1 LDDKGPMQ
9 AMVDRGSGSA
19 GNPRSGTAPQ
29 GGWMQREQLALGQA
43 LTVQLWAED
52 RARGAAAMA
61 AVLAEMQR
69 LERAFSARRAGSE
82 LALINAA
89 GAQGP
94 LLLSAELCA
103 LLGRALSF
111 SRATHGAF
119 DVTVAA
125 LAVLPDARD
134 ELTLARAQQAVGWRL
149 LQFDPLQSSL
159 RFGRPGMRI
168 DLGAFLQGHAVDR
181 GIALLQR
188 LGIAHAIVSVG
199 PHSRVLGDRRGK
211 PWTLA
216 IRDPQHADAAL
227 ALLPLQ
233 DLAAST
239 AAPGRVLDPR
249 SGRVAAAGTRSVSV
263 IAPEASTAAALAQA
277 VCVLGPEQGLALIE
291 SLADVE
297 LVLADPEGRLHLSS
311 GFESLQPAA
320 APTMRLRRSA

>member
-1 LDDKGPMQ
+1 
-9 AMVDRGSGSA
+9 MVDGTRGGA
-19 GNPRSGTAPQ
+19 APQ
-29 GGWMQREQLALGQA
+29 GGWMQREQLALGEA

-52 RARGAAAMA
+52 RARGAAALA

-82 LALINAA
+82 LALVNAA
-89 GAQGP
+89 AAQGP
-94 LLLSAELCA
+94 LRLSAELCA
-103 LLGRALSF
+103 LLGRALAF
-111 SRATHGAF
+111 SRATQGAF

-125 LAVLPDARD
+125 LAALQDGAAD
-134 ELTLARAQQAVGWRL
+134 DLSLARAQQAVGWRQ
-149 LQFDPLQSSL
+149 LQFDPLLSSL
-159 RFGRPGMRI
+159 RFGRAGMRI

-188 LGIAHAIVSVG
+188 LGIGHAIVAVG

-216 IRDPQHADAAL
+216 IRDPRDADAAL

-239 AAPGRVLDPR
+239 AVPGRVLDPR
-249 SGRVAAAGTRSVSV
+249 SGRPAATSARSVSV

-277 VCVLGPEQGLALIE
+277 ICVLGPEHGLALAE

-297 LVLADPEGRLHLSS
+297 LVLADAEGRLHLSA

>member
-1 LDDKGPMQ
+1 
-9 AMVDRGSGSA
+9 MVDGNARGGA
-19 GNPRSGTAPQ
+19 APQ

-82 LALINAA
+82 LALVNAA
-89 GAQGP
+89 AAQGP

-111 SRATHGAF
+111 SRATQGAF

-125 LAVLPDARD
+125 LAVLPTPPEPRD
-134 ELTLARAQQAVGWRL
+134 ELALARAQQAVGWRL

-188 LGIAHAIVSVG
+188 LGIGHAIVAVG

-239 AAPGRVLDPR
+239 AAPGRVLDPH
-249 SGRVAAAGTRSVSV
+249 SGRPTAGARSVSV
-263 IAPEASTAAALAQA
+263 VAPEASTAAALAQA
-277 VCVLGPEQGLALIE
+277 VCVLGPERGAALIE
-291 SLADVE
+291 DLADVE
-297 LVLADPEGRLHLSS
+297 LVLADAEGRLHLSS

-320 APTMRLRRSA
+320 APTMRLRQRA

>member
-1 LDDKGPMQ
+1 M
-9 AMVDRGSGSA
+9 ADRGSGNA
-19 GNPRSGTAPQ
+19 GHPRGGTAPQ
-29 GGWMQREQLALGQA
+29 GGWMQREQLALGAA

-111 SRATHGAF
+111 SRLTGGAF

-125 LAVLPDARD
+125 LAVQQEGRPATAAPDDAG
-134 ELTLARAQQAVGWRL
+134 LARARQAVGWRL

-159 RFGRPGMRI
+159 RFARPGMRI

-181 GIALLQR
+181 GVALLQR

-211 PWTLA
+211 PWMLA

-233 DLAAST
+233 DLAASS
-239 AAPGRVLDPR
+239 AAPRRVLDPF
-249 SGRVAAAGTRSVSV
+249 SGRPTAGTRSVSV

-277 VCVLGPEQGLALIE
+277 VCVLGPERGLALVE
-291 SLADVE
+291 GLADVE
-297 LVLADPEGRLHLSS
+297 LVLADAEGRLHLSA
-311 GFESLQPAA
+311 GFEPPPAA
-320 APTMRLRRSA
+320 AEPTMRLRRSA

>member
-1 LDDKGPMQ
+1 MQ
-9 AMVDRGSGSA
+9 AMADRGSGNA
-19 GNPRSGTAPQ
+19 GNPRGGAAPQ
-29 GGWMQREQLALGQA
+29 GGWMQREQLALGHA

-94 LLLSAELCA
+94 LRLSAELCA

-111 SRATHGAF
+111 SRATQGAF

-125 LAVLPDARD
+125 LAVLRGERAAAVADD
-134 ELTLARAQQAVGWRL
+134 LSLARAQQAVGWRL

-188 LGIAHAIVSVG
+188 LGIGHAIVSVG

-249 SGRVAAAGTRSVSV
+249 SGRPAAGAHSVSV

-297 LVLADPEGRLHLSS
+297 LVLADAEGRLHLSS
-311 GFESLQPAA
+311 GFESLQLAA
-320 APTMRLRRSA
+320 APTMHLRRSA